1 MLMHWMTL
9 RACMHS
15 VVSILCMNIVC
26 KTYMRDEAHW
36 WCAHPQS
43 WVITSRAQRTG
54 RAENAEDGLWC
65 ERKDGLDKEK
75 RKREREQIRQ
85 IKANKKKK
93 HSHSPP
99 FQTSQGWT
107 ASEYMCRGAKVS
119 VSVDFSSAKWGV
131 TLCTARVPPQ
141 VHPVN
146 HLGLTE
152 HTQSV
157 TSRSSYTLCLC
168 VHMWAGMN
176 VLNYECVCVCVCDQR
191 DHNTVH
197 SHTGADDS
205 WCWSKLKWNRVKI
218 TPSCE
223 EQKAPRTMNVI
234 PVMLQRNWLK

>member
-15 VVSILCMNIVC
+15 VVSIPCMNIVC

-75 RKREREQIRQ
+75 RKERTWTNQTDKSKQ
-85 IKANKKKK
+85 KKK

-119 VSVDFSSAKWGV
+119 VSVDFSSAK
-131 TLCTARVPPQ
+131 CTARVPPQ

-152 HTQSV
+152 HTHSQ
-157 TSRSSYTLCLC
+157 LP
-168 VHMWAGMN
+168 AGQ
-176 VLNYECVCVCVCDQR
+176 VIPYVCV
-191 DHNTVH
+191 
-197 SHTGADDS
+197 
-205 WCWSKLKWNRVKI
+205 
-218 TPSCE
+218 
-223 EQKAPRTMNVI
+223 
-234 PVMLQRNWLK
+234 